1 MGRQPKK
8 IEDMR
13 TEIHRFMWLMM
24 QIGFDENWVT
34 IDEPNLYRKDDDL
47 DSSMLHINIKQ
58 MRDKLQNDFT
68 PEERR
73 VIHGLTFKN
82 QKE

>member
-13 TEIHRFMWLMM
+13 SDIAGFMWLIM
-24 QIGFDENWVT
+24 QIGFNENWET
-34 IDEPNLYRKDDDL
+34 IDEPNFYRNDDDS
-47 DSSMLHINIKQ
+47 DSSMLHFGIKH

-68 PEERR
+68 PEERLL
-73 VIHGLTFKN
+73 IHRLTFKN
-82 QKE
+82 QKL